1 MSEMNWKNIRI
12 NSPKDL
18 EGLTL
23 PDELFETISADEK
36 KKSAE
41 DNRKSVTYWQDA
53 WRRFKANKV
62 AMVAS
67 VIFILILIFA
77 FAGPVVIPYSYE
89 SQYRNSAKL
98 GPMEYSE
105 TEIEEQNVLKN
116 YDAIFCTNMME
127 GSLKSLSKGSYYIK
141 AGGTKYY
148 FTREKS
154 LSNSYIL
161 YDKDSEEKLF
171 LASSKDVQEDGTFTE
186 ITPLDCTTDAI
197 EGATQV
203 TLITKVV
210 PHVLGTD
217 SAGRDI
223 MSRCMYGTRVSL
235 IIGIAAAL
243 IVLVIGA
250 AIGAFAGLAGGKVD
264 FVIMRIIDI
273 IISIP
278 STLMVLLLQVV
289 LSAPLQAWFDSSHTK
304 FAKAMGDLGVGIV
317 SMFIVF
323 ALLYWVSMARLVR
336 GQVLQLK
343 GMEFITAEEVLGA
356 ENKRIILRHLLPN
369 CVGQLVIATCLQIPS
384 AIFTESF
391 LSYLG
396 IGVAAPMASL
406 GSMCSEALATLSV
419 YPYRLI
425 CPALIL
431 SVLVLSLNLIGDG
444 LRDALDPRLK

>member
-23 PDELFETISADEK
+23 PEELFETIPTDEK
-36 KKSAE
+36 KKNAE

-141 AGGTKYY
+141 LGGTKYY

-161 YDKDSEEKLF
+161 YDKDTEEKLF
-171 LASSKDVQEDGTFTE
+171 LASSKDVQENGTFTE
-186 ITPLDCTTDAI
+186 ITPLEYTTDAI

>member
-1 MSEMNWKNIRI
+1 MNEMNWKKFRI
-12 NSPKDL
+12 NNPKDL
-18 EGLTL
+18 EGLVL
-23 PDELFETISADEK
+23 PGELFEPVPTEK
-36 KKSAE
+36 RDGAVE
-41 DNRKSVTYWQDA
+41 ERESVSYWQDA
-53 WRRFKANKV
+53 WRRFKTNKV
-62 AMVAS
+62 AMVALI
-67 VIFILILIFA
+67 VFIIIMVFA
-77 FAGPVVIPYSYE
+77 FTGPWLIPYSYE
-89 SQYRNSAKL
+89 SQFRNSSKL

-105 TEIEEQNVLKN
+105 VEQEERSVLKN

-127 GSLKSLSKGSYYIK
+127 GSLKALSKGSYVIE
-141 AGGTKYY
+141 AGGKKYY

-161 YDKDSEEKLF
+161 YDKDTEEKLF
-171 LASSKDVQEDGTFTE
+171 VASLKDIQADGTFSE
-186 ITPLDCTTDAI
+186 VIPLEYTTDVI
-197 EGATQV
+197 EGAKKIS
-203 TLITKVV
+203 LITKVV
-210 PHVLGTD
+210 PHILGTD
-217 SAGRDI
+217 SSGRDI
-223 MSRCMYGTRVSL
+223 MARCMYGTRVSL

-250 AIGAFAGLAGGKVD
+250 AIGSIAGLVGGKLD
-264 FVIMRIIDI
+264 FVIMRVIDI

-278 STLMVLLLQVV
+278 TTLMVLLLQVV
-289 LSAPLQAWFDSSHTK
+289 LSAPLQAWFDSSHTA
-304 FAKAMGDLGVGIV
+304 FTKAMSDLGVGIV

-343 GMEFITAEEVLGA
+343 GMEFITAESVLGA
-356 ENKRIILRHLLPN
+356 EKRRIILRHLLPN

-406 GSMCSEALATLSV
+406 GSMCSEALATLAV

>member
-1 MSEMNWKNIRI
+1 M
-12 NSPKDL
+12 
-18 EGLTL
+18 
-23 PDELFETISADEK
+23 
-36 KKSAE
+36 
-41 DNRKSVTYWQDA
+41 
-53 WRRFKANKV
+53 
-62 AMVAS
+62 
-67 VIFILILIFA
+67 
-77 FAGPVVIPYSYE
+77 
-89 SQYRNSAKL
+89 
-98 GPMEYSE
+98 
-105 TEIEEQNVLKN
+105 KN
-116 YDAIFCTNMME
+116 YDAVFCTNMME

-141 AGGTKYY
+141 AGGKKYY
-148 FTREKS
+148 FTREKT

-161 YDKDSEEKLF
+161 YDKDTEEKLF
-171 LASSKDVQEDGTFTE
+171 IASSKDVQEDGTFSETK
-186 ITPLDCTTDAI
+186 PLEYTLDAI
-197 EGATQV
+197 EGAKR
-203 TLITKVV
+203 IDMIKKVV

-217 SAGRDI
+217 SAGRDN

-250 AIGAFAGLAGGKVD
+250 LIGSIAGLVGGKVD

-278 STLMVLLLQVV
+278 TTLMVLLLQVV
-289 LSAPLQAWFDSSHTK
+289 LSAPLQTWFDSSHTA
-304 FAKAMGDLGVGIV
+304 FAKAMRDLGVGIV

-356 ENKRIILRHLLPN
+356 EKKRIILRHLLPN

-419 YPYRLI
+419 YPHRLI
-425 CPALIL
+425 CPALSL

>member
-1 MSEMNWKNIRI
+1 MNEMNWKNLRI
-12 NSPKDL
+12 NNPKDL

-23 PDELFETISADEK
+23 PDELFEPVSAEK
-36 KKSAE
+36 KNSTAE
-41 DNRKSVTYWQDA
+41 ERKSVSYWQDA

-62 AMVAS
+62 AMAAS
-67 VIFILILIFA
+67 VVFIVILIFA
-77 FAGPVVIPYSYE
+77 FLGPLAIPYSYE
-89 SQYRNSAKL
+89 SQYRNSSKL
-98 GPMEYSE
+98 GPMAYSE
-105 TEIEEQNVLKN
+105 VEQEEMRVLEN

-127 GSLKSLSKGSYYIK
+127 GSMKSLSKGNYYIK
-141 AGGTKYY
+141 AGGKKYY

-161 YDKDSEEKLF
+161 YDKDTEEKLF
-171 LASSKDVQEDGTFTE
+171 MASAKNILEDGTFSE
-186 ITPLDCTTDAI
+186 VLPLAYTMEAM
-197 EGATQV
+197 EGAKKV
-203 TLITKVV
+203 SLITKVV

-235 IIGIAAAL
+235 IIGIAAAV

-250 AIGAFAGLAGGKVD
+250 AIGSVAGLLGGKVD
-264 FVIMRIIDI
+264 FVIMRLIDM

-278 STLMVLLLQVV
+278 TTLMVLLLQVV
-289 LSAPLQAWFDSSHTK
+289 LSAPLQAWFDSSHTS
-304 FAKAMGDLGVGIV
+304 FAKAMSDLGVGIV

-343 GMEFITAEEVLGA
+343 GMEFITAEAVLGA
-356 ENKRIILRHLLPN
+356 ENRRIILRHLLPN